1 MTIGYTNYTNLD
13 ARFGRGYEPGDRLVK
28 GFTGELA
35 VSLYEH
41 LDNPTYVILNDLFA
55 RHNRDDR
62 PDGRLC
68 PSMSVGD
75 VVVIGEIAWTVMREG
90 WSPVI
95 LDPADLITDRTWSEV
110 DR

>member
-1 MTIGYTNYTNLD
+1 MTTIGYTNYTNLD
-13 ARFGRGYEPGDRLVK
+13 AYFGRGYRRGDRLVK
-28 GFTGELA
+28 GYSGEIEI
-35 VSLYEH
+35 S
-41 LDNPTYVILNDLFA
+41 DLEYDLEAIFA

-75 VVVIGEIAWTVMREG
+75 VIILGEGAFTVESEG
-90 WSPVI
+90 FSPI
-95 LDPADLITDRTWSEV
+95 NLDLRDLITDRTWSEV